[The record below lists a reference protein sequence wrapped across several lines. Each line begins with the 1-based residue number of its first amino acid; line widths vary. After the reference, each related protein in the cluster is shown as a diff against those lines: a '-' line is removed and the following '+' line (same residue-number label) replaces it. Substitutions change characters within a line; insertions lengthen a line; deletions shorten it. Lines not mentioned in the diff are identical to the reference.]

1 MNKRNKLKKG
11 LIKITHFDKDCN
23 CEYSI
28 PVLKKV
34 SNKIFV
40 TCESCNCVIN
50 SSNESLYYLNK
61 DLGVAV

>member
-11 LIKITHFDKDCN
+11 IIKVTYFDKNCN
-23 CEYSI
+23 CKFSVPE
-28 PVLKKV
+28 LKKV